1 MDDGFVQLIFVLI
14 LMFASLLDVVGR
26 GKRRRRGP
34 TGEPSEDEP
43 PPEVRRPQRR
53 PQERQVPRAPRTDP
67 TGAQTSTPPQGT
79 ETAAGRRE
87 TAEKRETADTLVPD
101 DLWAILTGETPPTR
115 VPRPREPEAEPWSD
129 EEDRWTGEG
138 VPYPREG
145 ETTEAETWRP
155 EVTPEELPTAE
166 APVEVLPEDERRRS
180 TAPRPTAPRP
190 SAPRPWVPTEIRP
203 AGGWA
208 RVPAPTPAVAQR
220 TATSAP
226 LAVQAGGRSPAS
238 RYADLLRTGSAAGRL
253 DALRTAIVLR
263 EVLDRPL
270 ALRSSRTGELD

>member
-1 MDDGFVQLIFVLI
+1 MDEGFVQLLFVLI

-53 PQERQVPRAPRTDP
+53 PQERQVPRAPRSDP

-87 TAEKRETADTLVPD
+87 TADKRETADTLVPE
-101 DLWAILTGETPPTR
+101 DLWAILTGEAPPTR
-115 VPRPREPEAEPWSD
+115 VPRPREPEAEPWSE

-155 EVTPEELPTAE
+155 EVTPEELPTVE

-190 SAPRPWVPTEIRP
+190 WIPAEIRP
-203 AGGWA
+203 ASGWA
-208 RVPAPTPAVAQR
+208 RVPASTPAVVQR
-220 TATSAP
+220 AAPSAP
-226 LAVQAGGRSPAS
+226 LAGQPRGRSPAS

-253 DALRTAIVLR
+253 DSLRTAIVLR
-263 EVLDRPL
+263 EVLERPL
-270 ALRSSRTGELD
+270 ALRPFRNSELD